1 MEIKFVKAGVGK
13 LSNLNFMIPSG
24 KITGITGK
32 GRDVVL
38 EMIFSSSKLK
48 GNIYF
53 DEVKKQDYSVPAFYQ
68 DVVFVEEVFVNHLK
82 KDLVYDYFVSYL
94 CQYHISVSNIED
106 KIKGSFKI
114 VGLDES
120 ILSSSFYQLA
130 SSDLKLV
137 QLALCFLSN
146 PKVILLEEPFLDF
159 DEKQVKKVYRILEK
173 LKDKYHKTIVISSTH
188 ANVLYQYTEH
198 LIVLDSSTLLAEG
211 KTEDVY
217 FQCGLLEEHA
227 IEIPEVV
234 RFIQLAYQKK
244 NIRLDHRKDV
254 RDVIKDI
261 YRSV

>member
-1 MEIKFVKAGVGK
+1 MEVKFVQVSGK
-13 LSNLNFMIPSG
+13 RLSNLNFIIPSG

-32 GRDVVL
+32 GRDAVF
-38 EMIFSSSKLK
+38 EMIHSFPTMK

-53 DEVKKQDYSVPAFYQ
+53 DESKKQDYPLLDFHR
-68 DVVFVEEVFVNHLK
+68 DIVFVEEVFVNHLK
-82 KDLVYDYFVSYL
+82 KDLVYTYFVSYL
-94 CQYHISVSNIED
+94 QHYHLSVCNVEE
-106 KIKGSFKI
+106 KIRGAFKI

-120 ILSSSFYQLA
+120 LLFSSFYQLA

-159 DEKQVKKVYRILEK
+159 DEKQMKKVYRILEK
-173 LKDKYHKTIVISSTH
+173 LKDKYHKTIVISSIH
-188 ANVLYQYTEH
+188 ANILYQYTDH
-198 LIVLDSSTLLAEG
+198 LIVLDSSTVLAEG
-211 KTEDVY
+211 KTEEVY
-217 FQCGLLEEHA
+217 FQNGLLEEHA
-227 IEIPEVV
+227 IDIPEVV
-234 RFIQLAYQKK
+234 RFIKLVYQQK